1 MTTTNLN
8 SIFVEVDAKV
18 VDEVDA
24 EVAVVVADKVAY
36 EVTDEA
42 GADMLAICDHSYA
55 QKTCP
60 PFLHFIKCMRMKQN
74 EENVTNVVGLTG
86 L

>member
-60 PFLHFIKCMRMKQN
+60 PFLHFSKLIFTYSNMYLIASRN
-74 EENVTNVVGLTG
+74 EWLNE
-86 L
+86 